1 MDILKKEESK
11 IIEMRENE
19 LTPKQ
24 EAFCN
29 YYIEGGNA
37 SSAYRLAYN
46 AVNMKPETVNVKAA
60 ELLANGKV
68 SVRVEELK
76 NELKERSDITK
87 EKILSE
93 LGKIAFSS
101 IAHLHNTWIE
111 LKDFEKLT
119 REQTA
124 SIKSISTKVQ
134 KKNVGTSEKS
144 EIIDVGYVKVELYD
158 KLKALDS
165 INKMLGF
172 DAPTKID
179 VASNGDKVEFK
190 GFSFLPYTPEADEG

>member
-1 MDILKKEESK
+1 
-11 IIEMRENE
+11 MRENE

-29 YYIEGGNA
+29 YYIENSNA
-37 SSAYRLAYN
+37 SNAYRLAYN
-46 AVNMKPETVNVKAA
+46 ASGMKPETVNRKSA
-60 ELLANGKV
+60 ELLNNGKITA
-68 SVRVEELK
+68 RVEDLK
-76 NELKERSDITK
+76 NELKDKSDITK

-111 LKDFEKLT
+111 RVDFEKLT
-119 REQTA
+119 EDQKAT
-124 SIKSISTKVQ
+124 IKSISTKVQ
-134 KKNVGTSEKS
+134 RKIIGTSDKP
-144 EIIDVGYVKVELYD
+144 EIINVEYVKIELYD
-158 KLKALDS
+158 KLKAMDT

-179 VASNGDKVEFK
+179 VAGGEKVEFK
-190 GFSFLPYTPEADEG
+190 GFNFLPWTPEAGWDSINSENND